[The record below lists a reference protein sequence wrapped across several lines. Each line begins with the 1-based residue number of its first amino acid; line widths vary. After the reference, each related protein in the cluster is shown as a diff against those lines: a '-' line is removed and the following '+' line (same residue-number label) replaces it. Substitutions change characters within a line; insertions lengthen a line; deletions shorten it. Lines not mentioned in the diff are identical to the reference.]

1 MDYLP
6 VFLNIRERYCLVVG
20 GGEVALRKANLL
32 DRAGGR
38 LLVVAPDVGQAL
50 TDLVADNGGEIRRRG
65 FAEQDLEDA
74 ALVIAATDDETLNE
88 RVSQLA
94 GQCGLPVNVVDR
106 PALCSFI
113 VPAVIDR
120 SPVVVAISTGGSS
133 PVLTRRLKEQL
144 EISLPGAYG
153 RLATLLGDFRERV
166 KQRIGDFGRRTRFW
180 ERLLQGPLSE
190 MVFSGRED
198 EARAF
203 MEHELE
209 HADAMD
215 VSGEVYLVGAGPG
228 DPDLLT
234 LKALRLM
241 HAADVVLYDRLVSDE
256 ILRKVRPDAEKFHVG
271 KRRSEHAVAQEQIN
285 EMLVRLAR
293 EGKKVLRLKGG
304 DPFIFGRGGEEIE
317 QLAEARIPFQVVPGI
332 TAASGCASYA
342 GIPLTHRD
350 HSQSVRFVTGHRK
363 DDRIDLDWPLLAKT
377 DQTLVIYM
385 GLLGLEH
392 ICQQLIAH
400 GMDPE
405 TPVALIQQGT
415 TRHQKVLIGSVSS
428 MPDIVRRND
437 VQAPTIVIV
446 GQVVRLH
453 RRLAWFASDE
463 QAAAGP

>member
-6 VFLNIRERYCLVVG
+6 VFLNIRDQSCLLAG
-20 GGEVALRKANLL
+20 GGDVALRKASLL
-32 DRAGGR
+32 ARAGGR
-38 LLVVAPDVGQAL
+38 LLVVAPEVNPAL
-50 TDLVADNGGEIRRRG
+50 LELVERNGGEVRRRS
-65 FAEQDLEDA
+65 FAGEDMDEA

-88 RVSQLA
+88 RISVLA
-94 GQCGLPVNVVDR
+94 KQRGLPVNVVDR

-113 VPAVIDR
+113 VPAVVDR
-120 SPVVVAISTGGSS
+120 SPVVVAVSTGGSS
-133 PVLTRRLKEQL
+133 PVLTRQLKEKL
-144 EISLPGAYG
+144 EIMLPGAYG
-153 RLATLLGDFRERV
+153 RLATMLGGFRERV
-166 KQRIGDFGRRTRFW
+166 KQQIGDFGRRTRFW
-180 ERLLQGPLSE
+180 ERLLQGPMPE

-198 EARAF
+198 EALAF
-203 MEHELE
+203 IEREL
-209 HADAMD
+209 ADADNME
-215 VSGEVYLVGAGPG
+215 VPGEVYLVGAGPG

-241 HAADVVLYDRLVSDE
+241 YAADVVLYDRLVSPE
-256 ILRKVRPDAEKFHVG
+256 ILEKVRPDAEKIHVG
-271 KRRSEHAVAQEQIN
+271 KRRSEHSVRQEQIN

-304 DPFIFGRGGEEIE
+304 DPFIFGRGGEEIDK
-317 QLAEARIPFQVVPGI
+317 LADARIPFQVVPGI

-350 HSQSVRFVTGHRK
+350 YSQSVRFVTGHRK

-392 ICQQLIAH
+392 ICGQLVEH

-405 TPVALIQQGT
+405 MPVALIQQGT
-415 TRHQKVLIGSVSS
+415 TLQQKVLIGTVTT
-428 MPDIVRRND
+428 MPGIVREND
-437 VQAPTIVIV
+437 VRAPTIVIV

-453 RRLAWFASDE
+453 RQLAWFSPEIERRSD
-463 QAAAGP
+463 G